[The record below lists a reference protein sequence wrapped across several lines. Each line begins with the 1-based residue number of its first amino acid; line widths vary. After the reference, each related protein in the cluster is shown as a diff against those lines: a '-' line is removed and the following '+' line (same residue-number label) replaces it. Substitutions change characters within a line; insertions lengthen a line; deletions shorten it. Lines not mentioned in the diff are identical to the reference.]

1 MAEAKVDI
9 SVAVEDAGLKRLN
22 SSLASGQQNAK
33 TLRAELKN
41 LERETQNGTKA
52 TEEQRAA
59 LQDLQQQLNI
69 QTEAN
74 KRYSKAI
81 KEAYNSALKQAEGA
95 NGSST
100 SLKALAGSMLDGVNA
115 SSVMNTAI
123 GMLTS
128 NLVSMA
134 ADLAGDV
141 VTALADFVASVFEA
155 GAAAQSTVAQ
165 FAAMK
170 YNVDDAVTSYR
181 IFNDLTRDLTY
192 DPAVLN
198 QMMVQLIDLG
208 YSAKNAADLIRQCA
222 DTAAGLGQGASGAQ
236 QLVDAISRI
245 QATGELTNRQ
255 LVALKTAGINLDE
268 AFSSLGLSGDDAMQA
283 VEEGTLEASD
293 AVAALSD
300 YMHEFDGSMET
311 SKQNIDDAWED
322 VTGNLSA
329 CCEEIGLSILNAF
342 DQSEIVQKL
351 IEFTQDLLDMI
362 RSDGVSIFS
371 DFGDIASYALSLVGD
386 GMQIIINVI
395 KVVIMMAHEMYAAFR
410 SLGVRIA
417 NALSPILQP
426 LGEIFSIL
434 SKILGSLGQQI
445 SAGIDVGWHNEFPG
459 APDTGSE
466 ENNFRPTQRA
476 SGGGGTGGARSGGGG
491 GGVRSGGGGRSG
503 GGAYVSREEREEE
516 RQIDA
521 LIKKYADAD
530 KQKQALAKASI
541 ELAKANAAMLVG
553 ENKKAEENR
562 ISLQGLKDAHDKL
575 LTGWDNELEVAGKI
589 ADAEIRDKVIRS
601 INEQIDAE
609 NKLYEAKVKSQEFQY
624 MYDQNKEATKTL
636 LDNILGTDDEVAA
649 RIKEIK
655 KTLNESLNDVD
666 VAMANPDEEE
676 ALNGMAKLLQMAPED
691 LEEELA
697 AKGETLQAFAEQYKE
712 TLAETSEAEI
722 QQLSIG
728 EQWSNKMKSYA
739 ETVGKSMGSAMA
751 DFIMGAK
758 TAKEALGDFV
768 RGIIQNAVSILTE
781 WLAVFAIYSAFPM
794 WASGMT
800 PADAA
805 NKTVFGVSKKKATG
819 GLITGPGTGTSDSI
833 PAMLSNGEYVINA
846 AAVQR
851 LGTAYLDTLN
861 SPHYAE
867 GGQVGTPAMG
877 AAGSGGSV
885 TLNVSAMDASSFMD
899 FLRGG
904 GMDSIKQM
912 LFDGTRDFTTDAGVW

>member
-1 MAEAKVDI
+1 MAEAKIDI

-81 KEAYNSALKQAEGA
+81 KEAYNSALKQVEVA

-100 SLKALAGSMLDGVNA
+100 SLKALAGSMLEGVNA

-134 ADLAGDV
+134 AGLAGDV

-192 DPAVLN
+192 DPAALN

-222 DTAAGLGQGASGAQ
+222 DTAAGLGRGASGAQ

-300 YMHEFDGSMET
+300 YMHKFDGSMET

-445 SAGIDVGWHNEFPG
+445 SAGIDAGWHNEFPG

-466 ENNFRPTQRA
+466 ENHFRPTQRA
-476 SGGGGTGGARSGGGG
+476 SGGGSAGGA
-491 GGVRSGGGGRSG
+491 RSGGGGRSG
-503 GGAYVSREEREEE
+503 GASVSREEREEE

-575 LTGWDNELEVAGKI
+575 LTGWDNELEVAEKI

-655 KTLNESLNDVD
+655 KTLKESLNDVD
-666 VAMANPDEEE
+666 VAMANPNEEE

-867 GGQVGTPAMG
+867 GGQMGTPAMG

-912 LFDGTRDFTTDAGVW
+912 LFDGARDFTTDAGVW

>member
-9 SVAVEDAGLKRLN
+9 TVAVEDAGLKRLN

-33 TLRAELKN
+33 ALKTELKN

-95 NGSST
+95 DGSST
-100 SLKALAGSMLDGVNA
+100 SLKALAGSMLEGVNA

-128 NLVSMA
+128 NLASMA

-255 LVALKTAGINLDE
+255 LIALKTAGINLDE

-283 VEEGTLEASD
+283 VEDGTLEASD
-293 AVAALSD
+293 AVSALSD

-371 DFGDIASYALSLVGD
+371 DFGDIASYALDLISD

-417 NALSPILQP
+417 NALSPILRP

-476 SGGGGTGGARSGGGG
+476 SGGGAS
-491 GGVRSGGGGRSG
+491 
-503 GGAYVSREEREEE
+503 VSREEREEE

-666 VAMANPDEEE
+666 VAMANPNEEE
-676 ALNGMAKLLQMAPED
+676 ALNEMAKLLQMAPED

>member
-22 SSLASGQQNAK
+22 LSLASGQQNVK

-100 SLKALAGSMLDGVNA
+100 SLKALAGSMLEGVNA

-476 SGGGGTGGARSGGGG
+476 AGGGSAGRAS
-491 GGVRSGGGGRSG
+491 SGGGGRSG
-503 GGAYVSREEREEE
+503 GGASVSREEREEE

-601 INEQIDAE
+601 VNEQIDAE

-655 KTLNESLNDVD
+655 KTLKESLNDVD
-666 VAMANPDEEE
+666 VAMANPNEEE

-877 AAGSGGSV
+877 VAGSGGSV

>member
-1 MAEAKVDI
+1 MAEAKIDI
-9 SVAVEDAGLKRLN
+9 AVAVEDAGLKRLN
-22 SSLASGQQNAK
+22 SSLASGQQNVK

-52 TEEQRAA
+52 TAEQRAA

-81 KEAYNSALKQAEGA
+81 KEAYNSALKQAEVA

-100 SLKALAGSMLDGVNA
+100 SLKALAGSMLEGVNA

-236 QLVDAISRI
+236 QLVNAISRI

-371 DFGDIASYALSLVGD
+371 DFGDIASYALDLISD

-466 ENNFRPTQRA
+466 ENHFRPTQRA
-476 SGGGGTGGARSGGGG
+476 SSGG
-491 GGVRSGGGGRSG
+491 SAGGGRSG
-503 GGAYVSREEREEE
+503 GSSGGHSGGGASVSREEREEE

-521 LIKKYADAD
+521 LIKKYTDAD
-530 KQKQALAKASI
+530 KQKQALAKSSL

-553 ENKKAEENR
+553 ENKKAEENK

-575 LTGWDNELEVAGKI
+575 LTGWDDELEVAKKI

-601 INEQIDAE
+601 INEQIEAE

-666 VAMANPDEEE
+666 VAMANPNEEE

-691 LEEELA
+691 PEEELA

-768 RGIIQNAVSILTE
+768 RGIIQNAVSILTG

-877 AAGSGGSV
+877 VAGSGGSV

-899 FLRGG
+899 FLRSG

>member
-81 KEAYNSALKQAEGA
+81 KEAYNSALKQAEVA

-100 SLKALAGSMLDGVNA
+100 SLKALAGSMLEGVNA

-128 NLVSMA
+128 NLASMA
-134 ADLAGDV
+134 AGLAGDV

-300 YMHEFDGSMET
+300 YMHEFDGAMET

-426 LGEIFSIL
+426 LGKIFSIL

-476 SGGGGTGGARSGGGG
+476 SGGGSAGGARSGGGG
-491 GGVRSGGGGRSG
+491 GRSG
-503 GGAYVSREEREEE
+503 GGASVSREEREEE

-589 ADAEIRDKVIRS
+589 ADAEIRDKVIHS

-655 KTLNESLNDVD
+655 KTLNESLNDID
-666 VAMANPDEEE
+666 VAMANPNEEE

-697 AKGETLQAFAEQYKE
+697 TKGETLQAFAEQYKE

-805 NKTVFGVSKKKATG
+805 NKTVFGVSKKKAAG

-877 AAGSGGSV
+877 VAGSGGSV

>member
-95 NGSST
+95 NGSIT
-100 SLKALAGSMLDGVNA
+100 SLKALAVSMLDGVNA

-293 AVAALSD
+293 AVSALSD

-351 IEFTQDLLDMI
+351 IEFTQDLLDMT

-503 GGAYVSREEREEE
+503 GGASVSREEREEE

-912 LFDGTRDFTTDAGVW
+912 LFDGIRDFTTDAGVW

>member
-22 SSLASGQQNAK
+22 SSLASGQQNVK

-100 SLKALAGSMLDGVNA
+100 SLKALAGSMLEGVNA

-476 SGGGGTGGARSGGGG
+476 AGGGSAGGAH
-491 GGVRSGGGGRSG
+491 SGGGGRSG
-503 GGAYVSREEREEE
+503 GGESVSREEREEE

-655 KTLNESLNDVD
+655 KTLKESLNDVD
-666 VAMANPDEEE
+666 VAMANPNEEE

-758 TAKEALGDFV
+758 TAKEALDDFV

-833 PAMLSNGEYVINA
+833 PAMLSSGEYVINA

-867 GGQVGTPAMG
+867 GGQVGTPATG
-877 AAGSGGSV
+877 VAGSGGSV

>member
-1 MAEAKVDI
+1 MAEAKIDI

-81 KEAYNSALKQAEGA
+81 KEAYNSALKQVEVA

-100 SLKALAGSMLDGVNA
+100 SLKALAGSMLEGVNA

-134 ADLAGDV
+134 AGLAGDV

-192 DPAVLN
+192 DPAALN

-222 DTAAGLGQGASGAQ
+222 DTAAGLGRGASGAQ

-283 VEEGTLEASD
+283 VEEGTLEASE

-300 YMHEFDGSMET
+300 YMHKFDGSMET

-445 SAGIDVGWHNEFPG
+445 SAGIDAGWHNEFPG

-466 ENNFRPTQRA
+466 ENHFRPTQRA
-476 SGGGGTGGARSGGGG
+476 SGGGSAGGA
-491 GGVRSGGGGRSG
+491 RSGGGGRSG
-503 GGAYVSREEREEE
+503 GGASVSREEREEE

-575 LTGWDNELEVAGKI
+575 LTGWDNELEVAEKI

-655 KTLNESLNDVD
+655 KTLKESLNDVD
-666 VAMANPDEEE
+666 VAMANPNEEE

-768 RGIIQNAVSILTE
+768 QGIIQNAVSILTE

-867 GGQVGTPAMG
+867 GGQMGTPAMG

-912 LFDGTRDFTTDAGVW
+912 LFDGARDFTTDAGVW

>member
-95 NGSST
+95 SGSST
-100 SLKALAGSMLDGVNA
+100 SLKALAGSMLEGVNA

-293 AVAALSD
+293 AVSALSD

-476 SGGGGTGGARSGGGG
+476 SGGGSTGGARSGGGG
-491 GGVRSGGGGRSG
+491 GGVRSGGVS
-503 GGAYVSREEREEE
+503 VSREEREEE

-575 LTGWDNELEVAGKI
+575 LTGWDNELEVAEKI

-794 WASGMT
+794 LASGMT

-877 AAGSGGSV
+877 VAGNGGSV

-912 LFDGTRDFTTDAGVW
+912 LFDGTRDYTTDAGVW

>member
-9 SVAVEDAGLKRLN
+9 TVAVEDAGLKRLN
-22 SSLASGQQNAK
+22 TSLASGQQHAK
-33 TLRAELKN
+33 ALKTELKN

-59 LQDLQQQLNI
+59 LQDLQQQLNV

-95 NGSST
+95 DGSST
-100 SLKALAGSMLDGVNA
+100 SLKALAGRMLEGVNA

-128 NLVSMA
+128 NLASMA
-134 ADLAGDV
+134 ANLAGDV
-141 VTALADFVASVFEA
+141 VTALADFVASIFEA

-283 VEEGTLEASD
+283 VEDGTLEASD

-371 DFGDIASYALSLVGD
+371 DFGDIASYALDLVSD

-417 NALSPILQP
+417 NALSPILKP

-466 ENNFRPTQRA
+466 ENHFRPTQRA
-476 SGGGGTGGARSGGGG
+476 SSGG
-491 GGVRSGGGGRSG
+491 SAGGGRSG
-503 GGAYVSREEREEE
+503 GSSGGHSRGGASVSREEREEE

-521 LIKKYADAD
+521 LIKKYTDAD
-530 KQKQALAKASI
+530 KQKQALAKSSL

-553 ENKKAEENR
+553 ENKKAEENK

-575 LTGWDNELEVAGKI
+575 LTGWDDELEVAKKI

-601 INEQIDAE
+601 INEQIEAE

-666 VAMANPDEEE
+666 VAMANPNEEE

-712 TLAETSEAEI
+712 TLSETSEAEI

-739 ETVGKSMGSAMA
+739 ETVGKSMGAAMA

-877 AAGSGGSV
+877 ATGNGGSV

>member
-81 KEAYNSALKQAEGA
+81 KEAYNSVLKQAEGA

-100 SLKALAGSMLDGVNA
+100 SLKALAGSMLEGVNA

-293 AVAALSD
+293 AVSALSD

-503 GGAYVSREEREEE
+503 GGASVSREEREEE

-624 MYDQNKEATKTL
+624 MYDQNKEVTKTL

>member
-100 SLKALAGSMLDGVNA
+100 SLKALAGSMLEGVNA

-128 NLVSMA
+128 NMVSMA

-293 AVAALSD
+293 AVSALSD

-445 SAGIDVGWHNEFPG
+445 SAGIDAGWHNEFPG

-476 SGGGGTGGARSGGGG
+476 SGGGSTGGARSGGGG
-491 GGVRSGGGGRSG
+491 GGVRSGGAS
-503 GGAYVSREEREEE
+503 VSREEREEE

-697 AKGETLQAFAEQYKE
+697 DKGETLQAFAEQYKE

-794 WASGMT
+794 LASGMT

-877 AAGSGGSV
+877 AAGSGGNV

-912 LFDGTRDFTTDAGVW
+912 LFDSTRDFTTDAGVW

>member
-1 MAEAKVDI
+1 MAEAKIDI

-81 KEAYNSALKQAEGA
+81 KEAYNSALKQVEVA

-100 SLKALAGSMLDGVNA
+100 SLKALAGSMLEGVNA

-134 ADLAGDV
+134 AGLAGDV

-192 DPAVLN
+192 DPAALN

-222 DTAAGLGQGASGAQ
+222 DTAAGLGRGASGAQ

-300 YMHEFDGSMET
+300 YMHKFDGSMET

-445 SAGIDVGWHNEFPG
+445 SAGIDAGWHNEFPG

-466 ENNFRPTQRA
+466 ENHFRPTQRA
-476 SGGGGTGGARSGGGG
+476 SGGGSAGRA
-491 GGVRSGGGGRSG
+491 RSGGGGRSG
-503 GGAYVSREEREEE
+503 GGASVSREEREEE

-575 LTGWDNELEVAGKI
+575 LTGWDNELEVAEKI

-655 KTLNESLNDVD
+655 KTLKESLNDVD
-666 VAMANPDEEE
+666 VAMANPNEEE

-867 GGQVGTPAMG
+867 GGQMGTPAMG

-912 LFDGTRDFTTDAGVW
+912 LFDGARDFTTDAGVW

>member
-81 KEAYNSALKQAEGA
+81 KEAYNSALKQAEGTT
-95 NGSST
+95 GSST
-100 SLKALAGSMLDGVNA
+100 SLKALAGSMLEGVNA

-141 VTALADFVASVFEA
+141 VTALADFVVSVFEA

-445 SAGIDVGWHNEFPG
+445 SAGIDVAWHNEFPG

-476 SGGGGTGGARSGGGG
+476 SGGGGGGRSGGG
-491 GGVRSGGGGRSG
+491 GGGGRSG
-503 GGAYVSREEREEE
+503 GGASVSREEREEE

-666 VAMANPDEEE
+666 VAIANPDEEE

-833 PAMLSNGEYVINA
+833 PVMLSNGEYVINA

-877 AAGSGGSV
+877 VAGSGGSV

>member
-95 NGSST
+95 NGSIT
-100 SLKALAGSMLDGVNA
+100 SLKALAVSMLDGVNA

-293 AVAALSD
+293 AVSALSD

-351 IEFTQDLLDMI
+351 IEFTQDLLDMT

-503 GGAYVSREEREEE
+503 GGASVSREEREEE

-676 ALNGMAKLLQMAPED
+676 ALNGMAKLMQMAPED

>member
-59 LQDLQQQLNI
+59 LQDLQQQINI

-95 NGSST
+95 SGSST
-100 SLKALAGSMLDGVNA
+100 SLKALAGSMLEGVNA

-476 SGGGGTGGARSGGGG
+476 AGG
-491 GGVRSGGGGRSG
+491 GGGGRSG
-503 GGAYVSREEREEE
+503 GGESVSREEREEE

-601 INEQIDAE
+601 INGQIDAE

-655 KTLNESLNDVD
+655 KTLKESLNDVD
-666 VAMANPDEEE
+666 VAMANPNEEE

-722 QQLSIG
+722 QQLSIC

-758 TAKEALGDFV
+758 TAKEALDDFV

-867 GGQVGTPAMG
+867 GGQVGIPAMG
-877 AAGSGGSV
+877 VAGSGGSV

>member
-100 SLKALAGSMLDGVNA
+100 SLKALAVSMLDGVNA

-293 AVAALSD
+293 AVSALSD

-342 DQSEIVQKL
+342 GQSEIVQKL

-476 SGGGGTGGARSGGGG
+476 SGGGG
-491 GGVRSGGGGRSG
+491 GGRSG
-503 GGAYVSREEREEE
+503 GGASVSREEREEE

>member
-22 SSLASGQQNAK
+22 SSLASGQQNVK

-100 SLKALAGSMLDGVNA
+100 SLKALAGSMLEGVNA

-268 AFSSLGLSGDDAMQA
+268 AFSSLGLSGDDSMQA

-476 SGGGGTGGARSGGGG
+476 AGGGSAGGAH
-491 GGVRSGGGGRSG
+491 SGGGGRSG
-503 GGAYVSREEREEE
+503 GGESVSREEREEE

-575 LTGWDNELEVAGKI
+575 LTGWYNELEVAGKI

-655 KTLNESLNDVD
+655 KTLKESLNDVD
-666 VAMANPDEEE
+666 VAMANPNEEE

-758 TAKEALGDFV
+758 TAKEALDDFV

-833 PAMLSNGEYVINA
+833 PAMLSSGEYVINA

-867 GGQVGTPAMG
+867 GGQVGTPATG
-877 AAGSGGSV
+877 VAGSGGSV
-885 TLNVSAMDASSFMD
+885 TLNVSALDASSFMD

>member
-41 LERETQNGTKA
+41 LERETQNGTRA

-95 NGSST
+95 NGSIT

-293 AVAALSD
+293 AVSALSD

-342 DQSEIVQKL
+342 GQSEIVQKL

-503 GGAYVSREEREEE
+503 GGASVSREEREEE

-877 AAGSGGSV
+877 AVGSGGSV

>member
-293 AVAALSD
+293 AVSALSD

-476 SGGGGTGGARSGGGG
+476 SGGGGGGRSGGGG

-503 GGAYVSREEREEE
+503 GGASVSREEREEE

>member
-81 KEAYNSALKQAEGA
+81 KEAYNSALKQAEVA

-100 SLKALAGSMLDGVNA
+100 SLKALAGSMLEGVNA

-128 NLVSMA
+128 NLASMA
-134 ADLAGDV
+134 AGLAGDV

-300 YMHEFDGSMET
+300 YMHEFDGAMET

-476 SGGGGTGGARSGGGG
+476 SGGGSTGGA
-491 GGVRSGGGGRSG
+491 RSGGGGRSG
-503 GGAYVSREEREEE
+503 GGASVSREEREEE

-521 LIKKYADAD
+521 LIKKYVDAD

-589 ADAEIRDKVIRS
+589 ADAEIRDKVIHS

-666 VAMANPDEEE
+666 VAMANPNEEE

-805 NKTVFGVSKKKATG
+805 NKTVFGVSKKKAAG

-877 AAGSGGSV
+877 VAGSGGSV

>member
-9 SVAVEDAGLKRLN
+9 FVAVEDAGLKRLN
-22 SSLASGQQNAK
+22 TSLASGQQNAK
-33 TLRAELKN
+33 ALKTELKN

-52 TEEQRAA
+52 TEAQRAA

-100 SLKALAGSMLDGVNA
+100 SLKALAGSMLEGVNA

-128 NLVSMA
+128 NLASMA

-141 VTALADFVASVFEA
+141 VTALADFVASIFEA

-255 LVALKTAGINLDE
+255 LIALKTAGINLDE
-268 AFSSLGLSGDDAMQA
+268 AFSSLGLSGD
-283 VEEGTLEASD
+283 EASD

-371 DFGDIASYALSLVGD
+371 DFGDIASYALDLVSD

-410 SLGVRIA
+410 SLGTRIA
-417 NALSPILQP
+417 NALAPILQP

-466 ENNFRPTQRA
+466 ENHFRPTQRA
-476 SGGGGTGGARSGGGG
+476 SSGG
-491 GGVRSGGGGRSG
+491 SAGGGRSG
-503 GGAYVSREEREEE
+503 GSSGGHSGGGASVSREEREEE

-521 LIKKYADAD
+521 LIKKYTDAD
-530 KQKQALAKASI
+530 KQKQALAKSSL

-553 ENKKAEENR
+553 ENKKAEENK

-575 LTGWDNELEVAGKI
+575 LTGWDDELEVAKKI
-589 ADAEIRDKVIRS
+589 ADAEIRDKVIHS

-624 MYDQNKEATKTL
+624 MCDQNKEATKTL

-655 KTLNESLNDVD
+655 KTLSESLNDVD
-666 VAMANPDEEE
+666 VAMANPNEEE

-877 AAGSGGSV
+877 AAGNGGSV

>member
-22 SSLASGQQNAK
+22 SSLASGQQNVK
-33 TLRAELKN
+33 MLRAELKN

-100 SLKALAGSMLDGVNA
+100 SLKALAGSMLEGVNA

-293 AVAALSD
+293 AVSALSD

-476 SGGGGTGGARSGGGG
+476 SGGGSTGGA
-491 GGVRSGGGGRSG
+491 RSGGGGRSG
-503 GGAYVSREEREEE
+503 GGASVSREEREEE

-562 ISLQGLKDAHDKL
+562 ISLQWLKDAHDKL

-712 TLAETSEAEI
+712 TLTETSEAEI

-877 AAGSGGSV
+877 VAGSGGSV

-912 LFDGTRDFTTDAGVW
+912 LFDGIRDFTTDARVW

>member
-22 SSLASGQQNAK
+22 SSLASGQQNVK

-59 LQDLQQQLNI
+59 LQDLQQQINI

-95 NGSST
+95 SGSST
-100 SLKALAGSMLDGVNA
+100 SLKALAGSMLEGVNA

-293 AVAALSD
+293 AVSALSD

-445 SAGIDVGWHNEFPG
+445 SAGIDAGWHNEFPG

-466 ENNFRPTQRA
+466 ENHFRPTQRA
-476 SGGGGTGGARSGGGG
+476 SGGGSAGGA
-491 GGVRSGGGGRSG
+491 RSGGGGRSG
-503 GGAYVSREEREEE
+503 GGASVSREEREEE

-575 LTGWDNELEVAGKI
+575 LTGWDNELEVAEKI

-655 KTLNESLNDVD
+655 KTLKESLNDVD
-666 VAMANPDEEE
+666 VAMANPNEEE

-758 TAKEALGDFV
+758 TAKEALDDFV

-867 GGQVGTPAMG
+867 GGQMGTPAMG

-912 LFDGTRDFTTDAGVW
+912 LFDGARDFTTDAGVW

>member
-22 SSLASGQQNAK
+22 SSLASGQQNVK

-100 SLKALAGSMLDGVNA
+100 SLKALAGSMLEGVNA

-476 SGGGGTGGARSGGGG
+476 AGGGSAGGARSGGGG
-491 GGVRSGGGGRSG
+491 GGGRSG
-503 GGAYVSREEREEE
+503 GGASVSREEREEE

-655 KTLNESLNDVD
+655 KTLKESLNDVD
-666 VAMANPDEEE
+666 VAMANPNEEE

-833 PAMLSNGEYVINA
+833 PAMLSSGEYVINA

-851 LGTAYLDTLN
+851 LGTTYLDTLN

-877 AAGSGGSV
+877 VAGSGGSV

-912 LFDGTRDFTTDAGVW
+912 LFDGARDFTTDAGVW

>member
-293 AVAALSD
+293 AVSALSD

-503 GGAYVSREEREEE
+503 GGASVSREEREEE

>member
-81 KEAYNSALKQAEGA
+81 KEAYDSALKQAEGA

-293 AVAALSD
+293 AVSALSD

-342 DQSEIVQKL
+342 NQSEIVQKL

-445 SAGIDVGWHNEFPG
+445 SAGIDAAWHNEFPG

-476 SGGGGTGGARSGGGG
+476 SGGGGGGRSGGGG

-503 GGAYVSREEREEE
+503 GGASVSREEREEE

-521 LIKKYADAD
+521 MIKKYADAD

-794 WASGMT
+794 LASGMT

>member
-1 MAEAKVDI
+1 MSEAKIDI

-33 TLRAELKN
+33 TLRAELKT

-81 KEAYNSALKQAEGA
+81 KEAYNSALKQVEVA

-100 SLKALAGSMLDGVNA
+100 SLKALAGSMLEGVNA

-134 ADLAGDV
+134 AGLAGDV

-192 DPAVLN
+192 DPAALN

-222 DTAAGLGQGASGAQ
+222 DTAAGLGRGASGAQ

-300 YMHEFDGSMET
+300 YMHKFDGSMET

-445 SAGIDVGWHNEFPG
+445 SAGIDAGWHNEFPG

-466 ENNFRPTQRA
+466 ENHFRPTQRA
-476 SGGGGTGGARSGGGG
+476 SGGGSAGGA
-491 GGVRSGGGGRSG
+491 RSGGGGRSG
-503 GGAYVSREEREEE
+503 GGASVSREEREEE

-655 KTLNESLNDVD
+655 KTLKESLNDAD
-666 VAMANPDEEE
+666 VAMANPNEEE

-867 GGQVGTPAMG
+867 GGQMGTPAMG

-912 LFDGTRDFTTDAGVW
+912 LFDGARDFTTEAGVW

>member
-100 SLKALAGSMLDGVNA
+100 SLKALAGSMLEGVNA

-300 YMHEFDGSMET
+300 YMHEFDGAMET

-476 SGGGGTGGARSGGGG
+476 SGGGSTGGA
-491 GGVRSGGGGRSG
+491 RSGGGGRSG
-503 GGAYVSREEREEE
+503 GGASVSREEREEE

-589 ADAEIRDKVIRS
+589 ADVEIRDKVIRS

-609 NKLYEAKVKSQEFQY
+609 NKLYEAKVKSQEFQH

-666 VAMANPDEEE
+666 VAMANPNEEE
-676 ALNGMAKLLQMAPED
+676 ALNGMAKLLQMTPED

-697 AKGETLQAFAEQYKE
+697 TKGETLQAFAEQYKE

-877 AAGSGGSV
+877 VAGSGGSV

>member
-9 SVAVEDAGLKRLN
+9 TVAVEDAGLKRLN

-33 TLRAELKN
+33 ALKTELKN

-95 NGSST
+95 DGSST
-100 SLKALAGSMLDGVNA
+100 SLKALAGRMLEGVNA

-128 NLVSMA
+128 NLASMA
-134 ADLAGDV
+134 ANLAGDV
-141 VTALADFVASVFEA
+141 VTALADFVASIFEA

-170 YNVDDAVTSYR
+170 YNVDDATTSYR

-198 QMMVQLIDLG
+198 QMMVQLIDMG

-222 DTAAGLGQGASGAQ
+222 DTAAGLGQDASGAQ

-283 VEEGTLEASD
+283 VEDGTLEASD

-371 DFGDIASYALSLVGD
+371 DFGDIASYALDLVSD

-466 ENNFRPTQRA
+466 ENHFRPTQRA
-476 SGGGGTGGARSGGGG
+476 SSGGSAGGGQSGGSSGGHSRGGAS
-491 GGVRSGGGGRSG
+491 
-503 GGAYVSREEREEE
+503 VSREEREEE

-521 LIKKYADAD
+521 LIKKYTDAD
-530 KQKQALAKASI
+530 KQKQALAKSSL

-553 ENKKAEENR
+553 ENKKAEENK

-575 LTGWDNELEVAGKI
+575 LTGWDDELEVAKKI

-601 INEQIDAE
+601 INEQIEAE

-655 KTLNESLNDVD
+655 KTLNESLNDID
-666 VAMANPDEEE
+666 VAMANPNEEE

-697 AKGETLQAFAEQYKE
+697 AKGETLQAFAAQYKE

-739 ETVGKSMGSAMA
+739 ETVGKSMGAAMA

-877 AAGSGGSV
+877 ATGSGGSV

>member
-100 SLKALAGSMLDGVNA
+100 SLKALAVSMLDGVNA

-293 AVAALSD
+293 AVSALSD

-395 KVVIMMAHEMYAAFR
+395 EVVIMMAHEMYAAFR

-445 SAGIDVGWHNEFPG
+445 SAGIDVAWHNEFPG

-476 SGGGGTGGARSGGGG
+476 SGGGGGCRSGGGG
-491 GGVRSGGGGRSG
+491 GGCRSGGGGRSG
-503 GGAYVSREEREEE
+503 GGASVSREEREEE

-794 WASGMT
+794 LASGMT

>member
-268 AFSSLGLSGDDAMQA
+268 AFSSLGMSGDDAMRA

-293 AVAALSD
+293 AVSALSD

-342 DQSEIVQKL
+342 AQSEIVQKL

-426 LGEIFSIL
+426 LGAIFSIL

-476 SGGGGTGGARSGGGG
+476 SGGGGGGRSGGGG

-503 GGAYVSREEREEE
+503 GGASVSREEREEE

-666 VAMANPDEEE
+666 VAMANPNEEE

-794 WASGMT
+794 LASGMT

-899 FLRGG
+899 FLRDG

>member
-81 KEAYNSALKQAEGA
+81 KEAYNSVLKQAEGA

-100 SLKALAGSMLDGVNA
+100 SLKALAGSMIEGVNA

-293 AVAALSD
+293 AVSALSD

-491 GGVRSGGGGRSG
+491 GGVRFGGGGRSG
-503 GGAYVSREEREEE
+503 GGASVSRGEREEE

-794 WASGMT
+794 LASGMT

-877 AAGSGGSV
+877 VAGSGGSV

>member
-1 MAEAKVDI
+1 MAEVKVDI

-59 LQDLQQQLNI
+59 LQDLQQQINI

-95 NGSST
+95 SGSST
-100 SLKALAGSMLDGVNA
+100 SLKALAGSMLEGVNA

-134 ADLAGDV
+134 AGLAGDV

-192 DPAVLN
+192 DPAALN

-222 DTAAGLGQGASGAQ
+222 DTAAGLGRGASGAQ

-300 YMHEFDGSMET
+300 YMHKFDGSMET

-445 SAGIDVGWHNEFPG
+445 SAGIDAGWHNEFPG

-466 ENNFRPTQRA
+466 ENHFRPTQRA
-476 SGGGGTGGARSGGGG
+476 SGGGSAGGA
-491 GGVRSGGGGRSG
+491 RSGGGGRSG
-503 GGAYVSREEREEE
+503 GGASVSREEREEE

-575 LTGWDNELEVAGKI
+575 LTGWDNELEVAEKI

-655 KTLNESLNDVD
+655 KTLKESLNDVD
-666 VAMANPDEEE
+666 VAMANPNEEE

-758 TAKEALGDFV
+758 TAKEALDDFV

-867 GGQVGTPAMG
+867 GGQMGTPAMG

-912 LFDGTRDFTTDAGVW
+912 LFDGARDFTTDAGVW

>member
-1 MAEAKVDI
+1 MAEAKIDI

-128 NLVSMA
+128 NLVLMA

-198 QMMVQLIDLG
+198 QMMVQLINLG

-268 AFSSLGLSGDDAMQA
+268 AFSSLGLSGDGAMQA

-300 YMHEFDGSMET
+300 YMHKFDGSMET

-476 SGGGGTGGARSGGGG
+476 SGGGSTGGARSGGGG
-491 GGVRSGGGGRSG
+491 GGVRSGGAS
-503 GGAYVSREEREEE
+503 VSREEREEE

-758 TAKEALGDFV
+758 TAKEALDDFV

-805 NKTVFGVSKKKATG
+805 NKTVFGVSKKKAIG

-912 LFDGTRDFTTDAGVW
+912 LFDGARDFTTDAGVW

>member
-22 SSLASGQQNAK
+22 SSLASGQQNVK
-33 TLRAELKN
+33 MLRAELKN

-100 SLKALAGSMLDGVNA
+100 SLKALAGSMLEGVNA

-293 AVAALSD
+293 AVSALSD

-386 GMQIIINVI
+386 GIQIIINVI

-476 SGGGGTGGARSGGGG
+476 SGGGSTGGA
-491 GGVRSGGGGRSG
+491 RSGGGGRSG
-503 GGAYVSREEREEE
+503 GGASVSREEREEE

-712 TLAETSEAEI
+712 TLTETSEAEI

-851 LGTAYLDTLN
+851 LGTAYLDTIN

-877 AAGSGGSV
+877 VAGSGGSV

-904 GMDSIKQM
+904 GMDSIKQ
-912 LFDGTRDFTTDAGVW
+912 LLYDGNRDFTTESGVW